1 MAARD
6 TYLPVGSLVPE
17 KPTAVAREPTN
28 ETTQLAGRLRY
39 RHPRL
44 PASVPCPIPVW
55 TELSIPAPARESRF
69 SRHIMGG
76 DGHLD
81 SQHLGPVRLSS
92 SLRFPRAY
100 GPHH

>member
-6 TYLPVGSLVPE
+6 TDLPVGSLVPE
-17 KPTAVAREPTN
+17 KPPTAREPTN